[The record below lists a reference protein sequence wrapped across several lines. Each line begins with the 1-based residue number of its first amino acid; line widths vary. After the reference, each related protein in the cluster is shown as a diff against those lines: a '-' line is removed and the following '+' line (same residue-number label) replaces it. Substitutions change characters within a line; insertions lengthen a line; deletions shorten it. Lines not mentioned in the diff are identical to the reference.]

1 MAHFGILCPP
11 SQGHIN
17 PSIILGKELRRRGH
31 TITFLNI
38 IDCKDKIESAGFNF
52 ETIGLGTF
60 PKGSMDL
67 LYAKLGQSSEHQMVL
82 YWNEFCLKLAEITT
96 QEIIETIQGM
106 DVDIL
111 IVDQIDIIGGSI
123 AEFLEIPF
131 ITICYGLLTF
141 CEKSVPSP
149 FTNLPYD
156 NSEVGIKVNEW
167 MLPYVQKSFE
177 PMRTFINIH
186 RSNWGLPPFE
196 ATHNPF
202 YSSSLAQIS
211 QFPKALDFPREK
223 LDKCFHYTGP
233 FIDHA
238 PEDDIDFPYHLLD
251 GRPIIYTSLGTLVN
265 QKKEMF
271 SKIAEACKNFNY
283 QLIMVTTTQPVDD
296 FLDLPGN
303 PLVLRY
309 VPQNKILKLAK
320 LIITHGGV
328 NTLLDAIMNS
338 VPIITIPITFDQ
350 PGCAERVR
358 WHKIGEVIPLKQVSP
373 EKISEAIL
381 KIIRNPEYLQNVKA
395 MKASISQ
402 IDGTIEA
409 CNIIE
414 NVAESVLETI

>member
-17 PSIILGKELRRRGH
+17 PSIILSKELKKRGN
-31 TITFLNI
+31 TVTFLNI

-52 ETIGLGTF
+52 KTIGLEAF
-60 PKGSMDL
+60 PKGYMDL
-67 LYAKLGQSSEHQMVL
+67 LYAKLGQSSEHQMIL
-82 YWNEFCLKLAEITT
+82 HWNEFCLKLAEITT

-123 AEFLEIPF
+123 AELLEIPF
-131 ITICYGLLTF
+131 ITVCYGLLTF
-141 CEKSVPSP
+141 CEKAIPSP

-156 NSEVGIKVNEW
+156 NSEMGIKVNEW

-177 PMRTFINIH
+177 PMRKFINKH
-186 RSNWGLPPFE
+186 RLNWGLTPFE
-196 ATHNPF
+196 VTYNPF
-202 YSSSLAQIS
+202 YTSSLAQIS
-211 QFPKALDFPREK
+211 QFPKALDFPREQ

-233 FIDHA
+233 FIDNT
-238 PEDDIDFPYHLLD
+238 PEENIDFPYHLLD
-251 GRPIIYTSLGTLVN
+251 GRPIIYCSLGTLVN
-265 QKKEMF
+265 QKKEIF
-271 SKIAEACKNFNY
+271 ITIAKACENFDY
-283 QLIMVTTTQPVDD
+283 QLIMVTTTQPVND

-338 VPIITIPITFDQ
+338 VPIIAIPITFDQ
-350 PGCAERVR
+350 PGCAERVK
-358 WHKIGEVIPLKQVSP
+358 WHKIGEIVPLKQVSA
-373 EKISEAIL
+373 ERINEAIL
-381 KIIRNPEYLQNVKA
+381 KIIHNPEYLCNVKA
-395 MKASISQ
+395 MKALISQ

-414 NVAESVLETI
+414 NAAESVLEIV